1 MRLGIVEVDHDHPL
15 LWTEQMMPILPVTRV
30 RDADEGI
37 DFAIALEHPRRHTFV
52 MHSENLSNLSRMAR
66 ECNAS
71 IFVKNGPS
79 HGRARLEGRRL
90 HLVHHRQPDRR
101 RHDQPAELLAL
112 APLHAGRRIQD
123 RVMRKY
129 PTIAVIEFSS
139 IADGI
144 YCTDALL
151 KKAPIAM
158 IKSGTVSRGRYLIII
173 GGSTAS
179 VEESLNEAL
188 AVGQASRLDHA
199 FLPDVHPQVHDAV
212 LGQRQPRR
220 AGRGGD
226 PRNRHRRRQRPRRR
240 AGAQGHHVRLVELRL
255 AEYEMSG
262 KAISLFNGE
271 LHEVQAAMELAGDF
285 LRGRKEYVQHRIICQ
300 PHETLTQH
308 LADGT
313 RFAAAK
319 PRELEGEE
327 VS

>member
-1 MRLGIVEVDHDHPL
+1 
-15 LWTEQMMPILPVTRV
+15 
-30 RDADEGI
+30 
-37 DFAIALEHPRRHTFV
+37 
-52 MHSENLSNLSRMAR
+52 
-66 ECNAS
+66 
-71 IFVKNGPS
+71 
-79 HGRARLEGRRL
+79 
-90 HLVHHRQPDRR
+90 
-101 RHDQPAELLAL
+101 
-112 APLHAGRRIQD
+112 
-123 RVMRKY
+123 MRKY
-129 PTIAVIEFSS
+129 HTIAVLEFAS

-188 AVGQASRLDHA
+188 AVGHASRLDHA

-212 LGQRQPRR
+212 LGQRLPVEQNAVAILETDTVAANVR
-220 AGRGGD
+220 AAEAALKGTK
-226 PRNRHRRRQRPRRR
+226 
-240 AGAQGHHVRLVELRL
+240 VRLVELRL
-255 AEYEMSG
+255 AEYELSG
-262 KAISLFNGE
+262 KAVSLYNGE
-271 LHEVQAAMELAGDF
+271 LHEVEAAMELAGDF
-285 LRGRKEYVQHRIICQ
+285 LRGRKEYVQHRIIAQ
-300 PHETLTQH
+300 PHEVLTRL